1 MPRVFITGIGVCS
14 GVGHGPAP
22 FFAGCLRGAAPVEPV
37 PDNWRGFYQPQSCY
51 WTRLPEPDFQA
62 VGLRKLDL
70 LLLGKPAQ
78 IGLVCAH
85 QALIDAGFTKTT
97 DSSLDFPQTDIP
109 GARVGVY
116 IGTGLGAS
124 QAPFD
129 NYFAHVMG
137 PLKPVLASL
146 AHDPDD
152 DDLVG
157 EVLAQLGRHP
167 RVNPMVICQT
177 MPNAIAANIA
187 IRIGAQGPC
196 KTAAAACAS
205 GTVAIGEAFKAVQR
219 GQLDIALAGGVEHLG
234 DATGAVF
241 MGFDRLQTL
250 ARPRTPPG
258 TENRPFDAERTGF
271 LFSEGGGAVLV
282 LESEASVARRGA
294 RPIAE
299 IVGYA
304 ETCDAHSIAA
314 ISLENNAIETMLR
327 LVLDDAGIPHSAV
340 DYINAHGTGTEVN
353 DRIEAEL
360 IARHFPHRP
369 WVNSTKSILGHTIG
383 AAGALECAVT
393 ALSLKHQ
400 QIHACV
406 NLENPIADLAFCT
419 VSGPARL
426 QYAISQSFGFGGHNA
441 ALVLRCTP

>member
-1 MPRVFITGIGVCS
+1 MRRVYITGIGVCS
-14 GVGHGPAP
+14 GVGHGSSA
-22 FFAGCLRGAAPVEPV
+22 FFDGCLAGAAAVEPV
-37 PDNWRGFYQPQSCY
+37 PASWGAFYQPQSRH
-51 WTRLPEPDFQA
+51 WSRLPAPDLLA
-62 VGLRKLDL
+62 AGLRKLDL

-78 IGLVCAH
+78 LGVVCAH
-85 QALIDAGFTKTT
+85 QALTEAGFLPAAP
-97 DSSLDFPQTDIP
+97 SRAFPQTDVP
-109 GARVGVY
+109 AERVGVY
-116 IGTGLGAS
+116 VGTGLGAA

-129 NYFAHVMG
+129 NYFAHAVA
-137 PLKPVLASL
+137 PLKPALVSL
-146 AHDPDD
+146 GLDP
-152 DDLVG
+152 VNEG
-157 EVLAQLGRHP
+157 SVSEVLAQLGRHP

-187 IRIGAQGPC
+187 IRAGAQGPC
-196 KTAAAACAS
+196 KTATAACAS

-219 GQLDIALAGGVEHLG
+219 GEIDVALAGGVEHLG

-258 TENRPFDAERTGF
+258 SENRPFDAERSGF

-282 LESEASVARRGA
+282 LESQTSMARRGA
-294 RPIAE
+294 SPIAE

-304 ETCDAHSIAA
+304 ETCDAHSVAA
-314 ISLENNAIETMLR
+314 ISSEHNAIEAMLR
-327 LVLDDAGIPHSAV
+327 LALHDAGIPASAI

-383 AAGALECAVT
+383 AAGALECAAT

-400 QIHACV
+400 RLHACV

-419 VSGPARL
+419 LSGPAHL

-441 ALVLRCTP
+441 ALVLRCPP